1 MCFCLWWLWLESD
14 NNDYEKD
21 DDGDDNE
28 EDDNGDEKE
37 SDDNALSI
45 TQGKCHPANMQ
56 RLCTFS
62 PAGPSI
68 LYAKDELIPYTY
80 NT

>member
-1 MCFCLWWLWLESD
+1 MTMRRMMMVMIMRRMMD
-14 NNDYEKD
+14 
-21 DDGDDNE
+21 E
-28 EDDNGDEKE
+28 EDDNGDVKD

-68 LYAKDELIPYTY
+68 LYAQDELMPNTY
-80 NT
+80 INKGMSRKL

>member
-1 MCFCLWWLWLESD
+1 MRRMMDE
-14 NNDYEKD
+14 ED
-21 DDGDDNE
+21 DDGDVKD
-28 EDDNGDEKE
+28 

-62 PAGPSI
+62 PA
-68 LYAKDELIPYTY
+68 DPYY
-80 NT
+80 MHKMN

>member
-1 MCFCLWWLWLESD
+1 MESD

-21 DDGDDNE
+21 NDGDDDEEDDGFE

>member
-1 MCFCLWWLWLESD
+1 MSQGERKETLFETSLKSQDDFCIK
-14 NNDYEKD
+14 YKTFKD
-21 DDGDDNE
+21 
-28 EDDNGDEKE
+28 DDNGDEKE

-62 PAGPSI
+62 PA
-68 LYAKDELIPYTY
+68 DPYY
-80 NT
+80 MHKMN